1 MSPLLLNNLQNK
13 NMLFLRAIL
22 ATGILIATVETTNLL
37 IASVSAISA
46 SGYGRWREA
55 QVNQDHS

>member
-1 MSPLLLNNLQNK
+1 
-13 NMLFLRAIL
+13 MLFLRAIL
-22 ATGILIATVETTNLL
+22 ATGILIATVEGTNLL

-46 SGYGRWREA
+46 SGYGGWREA